1 MQADNALLKKREK
14 MLKDIEAFN
23 LEYDQ
28 LEFCSVEALAMSVTI
43 AAARIALSRLQ
54 NEIISNVRTP
64 RIRRKL

>member
-1 MQADNALLKKREK
+1 MQADNALWKKREK

-28 LEFCSVEALAMSVTI
+28 LEFGSVEALAMSVTI

-54 NEIISNVRTP
+54 KEIISKVRTP
-64 RIRRKL
+64 LIRRKL